1 MKTLVQTLSLIFL
14 LTIVSSF
21 SFGKGGTT
29 YADEGEVIIHDNV
42 DLVESSEDDNDTR
55 SNENAIEEETDSN
68 KEQLLEKMIDN
79 EINIL
84 MKRFKRKITE
94 PLRRQ
99 IRREVIRLLKK
110 ELSSY
115 SSKTVKEKVKIVII
129 IHYKHYKMDKKPRIK
144 LRRKKRYKTL
154 KHTLRKKRYK
164 RIRKVKY
171 PVRLRIVNVK
181 VGRDRPKQEVVGS
194 DKKLPITITVMS
206 PSKDRNAKLV
216 LYAKN
221 LKSGKSYP
229 IYRLDKF
236 QLNKNWAQDQVNWD
250 GSYFEEKARKPL
262 PSGLYAIVCVLS
274 VRNNGKSTKII
285 TRVWGL
291 GNKNYYV
298 TVK

>member
-1 MKTLVQTLSLIFL
+1 MKTLILTLTLIFL
-14 LTIVSSF
+14 LVSSF
-21 SFGKGGTT
+21 SFGKDGTT

-42 DLVESSEDDNDTR
+42 DLVEASEDSNDNR
-55 SNENAIEEETDSN
+55 SNENVMEEETNSD

-79 EINIL
+79 EINRL

-99 IRREVIRLLKK
+99 IRREVIRLLRK
-110 ELSSY
+110 ELRSYSY
-115 SSKTVKEKVKIVII
+115 SSRTVKEKVKIVII
-129 IHYKHYKMDKKPRIK
+129 IHFKMNKKPRIK
-144 LRRKKRYKTL
+144 LRRKKKYKTL

-164 RIRKVKY
+164 RIKKTKY
-171 PVRLRIVNVK
+171 PIRLRIVNVK
-181 VGRDRPKQEVVGS
+181 VGRDRPKHEVAGS
-194 DKKLPITITVMS
+194 NKKLPITITVMS
-206 PSKDRNAKLV
+206 PSRDRNAKLV
-216 LYAKN
+216 LYAKD

-250 GSYFEEKARKPL
+250 GSYLEEKVRKPL
-262 PSGLYAIVCVLS
+262 PSGLYAIVCILS
-274 VRNNGKSTKII
+274 VKNNGKSTKII